1 MKTTLT
7 VLFTSWMALTA
18 LVQAESYQS
27 LNGYLDT
34 IEIPAGQTA
43 LIISVS
49 SRVVLGVQS
58 SGERAQQF
66 RFADPDPSLFFQISS
81 NRSRHNLF
89 PTPTRDKPI
98 YIPGPAK
105 LTLRTD
111 GFLTLVLPEKRMN
124 RNSSS
129 TQPRVRRFVSND
141 WK

>member
-34 IEIPAGQTA
+34 IDIPAGQTA
-43 LIISVS
+43 LIISAS
-49 SRVVLGVQS
+49 SRVVLEIN
-58 SGERAQQF
+58 ERGTSPQQF
-66 RFADPDPSLFFQISS
+66 RFEEPERGFFFEISS
-81 NRSRHNLF
+81 NRSRRNMF
-89 PTPTRDKPI
+89 PTPTRDHPV

-111 GFLTLVLPEKRMN
+111 GFLTIVLPESRMSKK
-124 RNSSS
+124 SSS
-129 TQPRVRRFVSND
+129 TQQRVRRFVSN
-141 WK
+141 